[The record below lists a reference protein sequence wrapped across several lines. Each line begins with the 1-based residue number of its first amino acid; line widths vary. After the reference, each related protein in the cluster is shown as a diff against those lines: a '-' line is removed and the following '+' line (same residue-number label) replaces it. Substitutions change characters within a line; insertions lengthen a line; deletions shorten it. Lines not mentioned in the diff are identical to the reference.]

1 MSISVLHNVHEVQID
16 GQTKQVVLP
25 AQAHVV
31 EGVAET
37 VHAHAPG
44 DVTGTAVVTSD
55 ARLSDART
63 PTTHSHAES
72 DVTGLASDLA
82 AKEAANA
89 NLQTH
94 VTGTGSPHTAAG
106 VGAEASGA
114 VATHDG
120 LATVHASA
128 TTIGGKAIPSAGFE
142 PLSAAIQTH
151 IGGTGSPH
159 TAAGVGAEAS
169 GAVATHN
176 GLATVHASATTI
188 GGKAL
193 PSGTIEDTTGSA
205 GKVSTHAALLTA
217 HHAASATPA
226 TSGTQ
231 AVTPGS
237 VDVYTITP
245 TGACTFNSTGGTA
258 GQRCT
263 FSILTSGTSA
273 FVLTFGTNFKSA
285 GTLSTGTVTG
295 KYFCVSFVCRDG
307 TLWVETGRT
316 AAM

>member
-114 VATHDG
+114 VATHD
-120 LATVHASA
+120 
-128 TTIGGKAIPSAGFE
+128 
-142 PLSAAIQTH
+142 
-151 IGGTGSPH
+151 
-159 TAAGVGAEAS
+159 
-169 GAVATHN
+169 